1 MYRFSKAGVFD
12 LCENIRPYVRRTV
25 RPTAI
30 PLELKIKYKSQIK
43 NKSII
48 LEYIVI
54 CCK

>member
-30 PLELKIKYKSQIK
+30 PLELKVKYNLKLKI
-43 NKSII
+43 NLLYWNI
-48 LEYIVI
+48 
-54 CCK
+54 